1 MQTEATNRKAGSGGR
16 TKDIFSQSGEGERG
30 WHGVWIKEVAKK
42 NEDSAKKQG
51 SQGLNSQAF
60 FFGSWP
66 LAGQENFL
74 KVTSPGVRTLTYFQ
88 SQP

>member
-60 FFGSWP
+60 FLDLGHLLGRKTS
-66 LAGQENFL
+66 L
-74 KVTSPGVRTLTYFQ
+74 K
-88 SQP
+88 